1 MFHFTFVMASYGIA
15 PDPDPATSQT
25 FVYNMSKEFRQYQL
39 TMALEAAQR
48 NTLVVLPTGMGKTFI
63 AAMVIQN
70 FMRWFPD
77 KQVIFF
83 APTRPLLKQ
92 QMDAVRREVRAEG
105 VCEISGS
112 IGKEH
117 RVRLWR
123 ERRLIFATGETV
135 LHDLADG
142 TCQAHRLVLIVFD
155 EAHRARGDHCY
166 CQVLDNV
173 LSKNVY
179 CRVVGLT
186 ATPGESLPAVQQIV
200 SNLRISSVVSDECRE
215 YCHRRK
221 IDKIMIP
228 MNKEFRPILHELRR
242 KLQPLLTKLKNEN
255 VIYTDEIDRISKGLI
270 VTLIPLSKGRS
281 YCSYLVR
288 AQRYFG
294 LIEKLE
300 EYSPL
305 VFCQAVHQD
314 TGKDLEKIKIMLKDI
329 AANDEKVEK
338 LIEIIEQELASRKD
352 ARIIVF
358 CNYRNVVELLHANL
372 KQRNIK
378 STPFVGQS
386 QSGFSR
392 GQRRTE
398 QQKIIRL
405 FRDGI
410 MNVILATSIG
420 EEGLDIGEVDLI
432 VCFDIQKSMTRM
444 IQRIGRT
451 GRQRDGRVVFLVN
464 ELSRNMS
471 CLETVA
477 GGNVKK
483 FLDAISPSL
492 SFCQVTLEL
501 KYSLQVLYR
510 DPLRAPTVEQPSF
523 REGMTNSNS
532 SMLESLE
539 VMDLKKRYGETLCYR
554 KFLLSPP
561 YQYTSMSAES
571 QILSVLTTKTNVSRH
586 NNGGSSVVAEAF
598 AIEESFE
605 ELDRDYLGSWN
616 CSQFI
621 QDTAMDSPK
630 GFVSSGR
637 SNRHWTLEQ
646 DIANN
651 ESYNWGEAPDSPTM
665 LNEIMAHRRSFTYGE

>member
-1 MFHFTFVMASYGIA
+1 MASYGVA

-25 FVYNMSKEFRQYQL
+25 FVYNTPKEFRQYQL
-39 TMALEAAQR
+39 TMALEAAHR

-70 FMRWFPD
+70 FMRWFPE

-92 QMDAVRREVRAEG
+92 QMDAVRREIRVED

-142 TCQAHRLVLIVFD
+142 ICQAYRFVLIVFD

-166 CQVLDNV
+166 CQVLDKV
-173 LSKNVY
+173 LSRNVY

-200 SNLRISSVVSDECRE
+200 SNLRISSIVSDECTE

-221 IDKIMIP
+221 IEKIPIP
-228 MNKEFRPILHELRR
+228 INKEFRPILYELRK

-255 VIYTDEIDRISKGLI
+255 VIYSDEIDRVSKGLI

-288 AQRYFG
+288 AQRYFS

-305 VFCQAVHQD
+305 VFCQAIHQD

-329 AANDEKVEK
+329 PSNDGKVEK
-338 LIEIIEQELASRKD
+338 LIEIIEQELGTRKD

-358 CNYRNVVELLHANL
+358 CNYRNVVELLHTSL
-372 KQRNIK
+372 TQRNIK

-398 QQKIIRL
+398 QQKVIRL
-405 FRDGI
+405 FREGI

-432 VCFDIQKSMTRM
+432 ICFDIQKSMTRM

-464 ELSRNMS
+464 ELSRNVS

-477 GGNVKK
+477 SGNVKT
-483 FLDAISPSL
+483 FLDAIAPSL
-492 SFCQVTLEL
+492 SFSQDTLEL

-510 DPLRAPTVEQPSF
+510 DPLRAPPVEQPPF
-523 REGMTNSNS
+523 QEGVTNYNS
-532 SMLESLE
+532 TMLDSLE
-539 VMDLKKRYGETLCYR
+539 VMDLKKRFGETLYYR
-554 KFLLSPP
+554 KFLLAPP
-561 YQYTSMSAES
+561 YHYTSMSAES
-571 QILSVLTTKTNVSRH
+571 QILSFLTTTKPDIAMH
-586 NNGGSSVVAEAF
+586 NNGRSSVVAEAF

-605 ELDRDYLGSWN
+605 ELDRDCLGSWN

-630 GFVSSGR
+630 GFVSKGR

-646 DIANN
+646 DIVGN
-651 ESYNWGEAPDSPTM
+651 ESDICEQAPDSPTM
-665 LNEIMAHRRSFTYGE
+665 LNEIMAHRRSFTYDE